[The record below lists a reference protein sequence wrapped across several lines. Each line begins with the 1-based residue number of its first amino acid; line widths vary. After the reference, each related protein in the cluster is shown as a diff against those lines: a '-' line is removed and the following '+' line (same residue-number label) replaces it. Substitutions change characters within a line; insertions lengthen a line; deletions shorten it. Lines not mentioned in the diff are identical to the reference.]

1 MEREAKANVV
11 ASVWGADFVQFLAAL
26 AVLTWSIWK
35 NRMNTTVS
43 YKTTEAKQLA
53 WQGIEENLPPN
64 RCDDLCLCFS
74 LHPSS
79 MCVQKG
85 LGGGG
90 EGMYTLI
97 VFFLPNHVL

>member
-1 MEREAKANVV
+1 MEREAKANAV

-53 WQGIEENLPPN
+53 WQGIEENLPSN

-79 MCVQKG
+79 TV
-85 LGGGG
+85 
-90 EGMYTLI
+90 
-97 VFFLPNHVL
+97 